1 MPCPTTVVLEWSDIL
16 SLSSASYL
24 AIMRESRVLIL
35 SNLEHDV
42 FYNLHNAI
50 TDLLVRFPTE

>member
-1 MPCPTTVVLEWSDIL
+1 MEWSDIL

-24 AIMRESRVLIL
+24 AIMRESRILIL